1 MKGGNILL
9 VIGLAF
15 LTFEVCEHVIFPLV
29 WSWKMRR
36 QPPLTGLEAMQ
47 GKRAQVLYWDNTSG
61 VVQLEGER
69 WKAQSETV
77 LPPGDM
83 VRITGVR
90 SLTLTVVPV
99 SEENNSPPIFDFQ
112 RP

>member
-77 LPPGDM
+77 LPPPAIWFGS
-83 VRITGVR
+83 RGC
-90 SLTLTVVPV
+90 VP
-99 SEENNSPPIFDFQ
+99 
-112 RP
+112 

>member
-1 MKGGNILL
+1 MKGGNIPL

-15 LTFEVCEHVIFPLV
+15 LVFEVCEHVIFPLV
-29 WSWKMRR
+29 WSWKTRR
-36 QPPLTGLEAMQ
+36 RSPLTGLEAMQ

-61 VVQLEGER
+61 IVQLEGER

-77 LPPGDM
+77 LAPGDM

-99 SEENNSPPIFDFQ
+99 SEENNNPPNL
-112 RP
+112 